1 MRAMIFGATGMVGQG
16 VLHACLRDPDVTEV
30 LAVGRSSVAQKHD
43 KLRELVTPDPSALG
57 AYAARLA
64 EFDACFYCLGISST
78 GLSEAEYRKVTY
90 DMTLDT
96 ARTLV
101 ARAPGMTFVFVSG
114 AGSSATSRMMW
125 ARVKAKTEDAL
136 LALPFRA
143 AYVVRPGFIQPLDG
157 IRSRTRAYN
166 ALYAVIR
173 PVVPLLK
180 RIAPRQITTTD
191 VIGRAMVEIG
201 KHGAFKRV
209 LENADLNAIVDALPN
224 RA

>member
-1 MRAMIFGATGMVGQG
+1 MIFGATGMVGQG
-16 VLHACLRDPDVTEV
+16 VLRACLRDPDVTEV
-30 LAVGRSSVAQKHD
+30 LAVGRSAVAQKHD
-43 KLRELVTPDPSALG
+43 KLRELVMPDPSALG
-57 AYAARLA
+57 AFAERLA
-64 EFDACFYCLGISST
+64 TFDACFYCLGISST
-78 GLSEAEYRKVTY
+78 GLSEADYRKVTY
-90 DMTLDT
+90 DMTLDA
-96 ARTLV
+96 ARALV

-125 ARVKAKTEDAL
+125 ARVKAETEDAL

-180 RIAPRQITTTD
+180 RIAPRQVITTD
-191 VIGRAMVEIG
+191 VIGRAMIEVG

-209 LENADLNAIVDALPN
+209 LGNADLNAIVDALPN
-224 RA
+224 QA